1 MLTPDGAELPRLF
14 VLDLEPG
21 RLDDLGEGHL
31 AGAVALV
38 GGGARRLPQRRY
50 QTQH

>member
-1 MLTPDGAELPRLF
+1 MLTPDGAELPLLV

-21 RLDDLGEGHL
+21 RLDDLGEGDL
-31 AGAVALV
+31 PRTVAL
-38 GGGARRLPQRRY
+38 GGGARRRPPC